1 MKSKFK
7 LTDLPDCSK
16 SCNALALNELIIIV
30 LWRPFSLE
38 IRRITCPMPSAA
50 IKINDNLKF
59 FLEEIASRMEFRNP
73 LCVTF

>member
-38 IRRITCPMPSAA
+38 IRRITCQ
-50 IKINDNLKF
+50 
-59 FLEEIASRMEFRNP
+59 ESRDR
-73 LCVTF
+73 C

>member
-16 SCNALALNELIIIV
+16 SYNAPALNELIIIV

-38 IRRITCPMPSAA
+38 IRRITCQ
-50 IKINDNLKF
+50 
-59 FLEEIASRMEFRNP
+59 ESRDA
-73 LCVTF
+73 